1 MGTLPLY
8 TQPESV
14 MCYIGFHGTRTP
26 AHKVSVAY
34 CAWRVVCGH

>member
-1 MGTLPLY
+1 MGTLPDY

-26 AHKVSVAY
+26 AHKVS
-34 CAWRVVCGH
+34 CIRQPCSWNDS